1 MKDISSLSELNS
13 QFAAAGSRLVVVD
26 FHATWC
32 GPCKHLAPIL
42 ETLERKHTTTVFLK
56 VDVDAARDVA
66 SQYSVSSMPTII
78 FVKGRSEIAR
88 VVGADAG
95 KIQALIKQHESS
107 GAFSGTGQTLGGGS
121 SAQRGGTSSSA
132 SATGSP
138 SSSSQTTGRS
148 HGRGRHGGGDLD
160 NAPYYAKV
168 WLALTHLAA
177 TLMNLLYR
185 CFQGLSSAQ
194 TSLIDSARA
203 ATSSSTASTVTVA
216 GPGGSC
222 QIQVRL
228 LDGST
233 IKGDFEPSHTIER
246 VHEFVKA
253 NLDARGSAPATF
265 SLMTN
270 FPRVVYEGDALKQS
284 LEEAKLVPRAQLIM
298 KA

>member
-1 MKDISSLSELNS
+1 MKNITSLSELKS

-42 ETLERKHTTTVFLK
+42 EGLERKHSTTVFLK
-56 VDVDAARDVA
+56 VDVDEARDCA
-66 SQYSVSSMPTII
+66 SEYTVSAMPTIV
-78 FVKGRSEIAR
+78 FVKGGSEVGR

-121 SAQRGGTSSSA
+121 SSSAQRGGGA
-132 SATGSP
+132 
-138 SSSSQTTGRS
+138 SSSSSSGTSTTTSSTSAAGSSRNQ
-148 HGRGRHGGGDLD
+148 GARRREGDL
-160 NAPYYAKV
+160 NHAPYYLKV
-168 WLALTHLAA
+168 WVALTHLAA
-177 TLMNLLYR
+177 SLMNLLYR
-185 CFQGLSSAQ
+185 CLQGMSRAQ

-203 ATSSSTASTVTVA
+203 ATTSSPAETVA
-216 GPGGSC
+216 GPGGPC

-233 IKGDFEPSHTIER
+233 IKGDFEPSHTVER
-246 VHEFVKA
+246 VQEFVKA
-253 NLDARGSAPATF
+253 NLDARGTKLAQF

-270 FPRVVYEGDALKQS
+270 FPRV
-284 LEEAKLVPRAQLIM
+284 
-298 KA
+298 